1 MKQFWKRLG
10 GPVKIGLV
18 VGLIGALLTV
28 IGLFTTHFAPLTWR
42 SLLLGILLGGG
53 SWGVVSW
60 AIAASAADTG
70 AEAPA
75 TADATGDTTSDASGD
90 GSDDG
95 ESSATPDA
103 PEPSG

>member
-1 MKQFWKRLG
+1 MKRFWTRLG

-18 VGLIGALLTV
+18 VGLIGAVLTG

-60 AIAASAADTG
+60 AIAAAAAD
-70 AEAPA
+70 A
-75 TADATGDTTSDASGD
+75 TADAPDTPPNT
-90 GSDDG
+90 
-95 ESSATPDA
+95 ESAT
-103 PEPSG
+103 ESGSVADSNE

>member
-1 MKQFWKRLG
+1 MKQRWQRLG

-28 IGLFTTHFAPLTWR
+28 AGLLMGNLAPLTVR

-60 AIAASAADTG
+60 AIASAA
-70 AEAPA
+70 
-75 TADATGDTTSDASGD
+75 ADAMQDTDS
-90 GSDDG
+90 
-95 ESSATPDA
+95 
-103 PEPSG
+103 

>member
-1 MKQFWKRLG
+1 MKRFWTRLG

-18 VGLIGALLTV
+18 VGLIGAVLTV

-60 AIAASAADTG
+60 AIAAAAAD
-70 AEAPA
+70 A
-75 TADATGDTTSDASGD
+75 TADAPDTPPNTESARESGSVAD
-90 GSDDG
+90 SN
-95 ESSATPDA
+95 E
-103 PEPSG
+103 